1 NNIIPPLCFIFQ
13 SWGGLFVSTWGI
25 IALIEKRK
33 PAKKRV
39 WLGRHY
45 FLFHSSLK
53 KFSFNLYIS

>member
-1 NNIIPPLCFIFQ
+1 TTLFPLCVYLLIL
-13 SWGGLFVSTWGI
+13 GGLFANTWGI

-33 PAKKRV
+33 PAVMRV